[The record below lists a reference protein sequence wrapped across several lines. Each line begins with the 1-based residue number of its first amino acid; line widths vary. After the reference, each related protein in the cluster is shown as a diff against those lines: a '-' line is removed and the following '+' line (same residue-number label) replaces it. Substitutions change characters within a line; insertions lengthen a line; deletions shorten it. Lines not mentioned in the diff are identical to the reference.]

1 MDFSSQ
7 RLLTLSRA
15 MAADEIDAFLVTS
28 PINLTYLLGAAVG
41 PGHLVA
47 MGKKAVLFT
56 TRAGRVFESLSPA
69 VEVRRLDGEDK
80 VADALGKFV
89 AQAGVKVLGVE
100 ANHLTVGQHQ
110 RLADAL
116 PKTQLR
122 PVNGLVERLRAV
134 KDPGE
139 VEAVR
144 AVAHVLDRAWMMFAV
159 MLRETDTEASL
170 VESAQDFVQRAG
182 GHAIPELT
190 RISIGASTAGTEDDA
205 ARETVADVSK
215 LVFDVT
221 AHGPYHSRLVRSL
234 KTPFPVAPSRK
245 NKMERVQYNYDKVF
259 EAACAAHDAI
269 AAQLREGI
277 TVGELYNAGKDVMT
291 KHGFA
296 DGYAPTFGH
305 GIGLEPMEAPILRE
319 GSKEQLP
326 SGALVNIAPQILY
339 PGWGGVSVSE
349 EYYVSGTRA
358 IKVGKASRRP
368 LLPTG

>member
-7 RLLTLSRA
+7 RLLNLARA
-15 MAADEIDAFLVTS
+15 MTVEAADAFLVTS

-47 MGKKAVLFT
+47 VGKKAVLFT
-56 TRAGRVFESLSPA
+56 TRGGRAFEALSSA
-69 VEVRRLDGEDK
+69 VEVRKVEGEDK
-80 VADALGKFV
+80 VVDALSKFIT
-89 AQAGVKVLGVE
+89 QAGVKVLGVE
-100 ANHLTVGQHQ
+100 ANHLTVGQNL
-110 RLADAL
+110 RLAEAL
-116 PKTQLR
+116 PKTQLL
-122 PVNGLVERLRAV
+122 PVNALVERLRAA

-144 AVAHVLDRAWMMFAV
+144 AVSHVLDRAWMMFAV
-159 MLRETDTEASL
+159 MLRETDTEMTL
-170 VESAQDFVQRAG
+170 IESAQDFVQRAG

-190 RISIGASTAGTEDDA
+190 RISTGVSTSGTDDDA
-205 ARETVADVSK
+205 PRETVADVSK

-221 AHGPYHSRLVRSL
+221 AHDLYHSRLVRSL

-259 EAACAAHDAI
+259 EAVCAAHDAI

-277 TVGELYNAGKDVMT
+277 TIGELYNVGKDVLT
-291 KHGFA
+291 KAGFA

-305 GIGLEPMEAPILRE
+305 GIGLEPMEAPTLRE
-319 GSKEQLP
+319 GSKEQLQ
-326 SGALVNIAPQILY
+326 SGALLHVAPQVLY

-349 EYYVSGTRA
+349 EYYVSGSRA

-368 LLPTG
+368 LTPAG